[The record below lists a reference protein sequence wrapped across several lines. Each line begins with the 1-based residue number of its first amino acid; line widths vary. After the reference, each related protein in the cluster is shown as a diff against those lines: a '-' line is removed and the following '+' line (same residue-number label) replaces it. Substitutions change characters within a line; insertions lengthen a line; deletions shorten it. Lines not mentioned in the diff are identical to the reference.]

1 MTWSGFIGL
10 RMEFG
15 NRPL

>member
-10 RMEFG
+10 RMKFG